1 MGDVTAKLNDD
12 GSTSLTLNFGGV
24 ATEVLVVN
32 VLDAEII
39 VRNAAGEVYSRC
51 VRENELRPWWRVPSV
66 PPTPPKEV
74 ITVAWVKLFEE
85 DATSNAFGSYVGPE
99 GRAQVWRAWDNL
111 VGFVNGKKFTVARP
125 PEGNV
130 QWLQI
135 FPDVDGWYVHSLVDP
150 RDNRRALWRE
160 RVAPR

>member
-1 MGDVTAKLNDD
+1 MEGITTRINED
-12 GSTSLTLNFGGV
+12 GSTSLTINIGGI
-24 ATEVLVVN
+24 ATEVVAVT
-32 VLDAEII
+32 ATRIT
-39 VRNAAGEVYSRC
+39 VRNAAGAVYSRTFG
-51 VRENELRPWWRVPSV
+51 VGPWTLDSI
-66 PPTPPKEV
+66 PPAPAPVVKPPQEV
-74 ITVAWVKLFEE
+74 IVAWVKLFEE

-99 GRAQVWRAWDNL
+99 GRAQVWRAWENL
-111 VGFVNGKKFTVARP
+111 VGYINGKKFTVARP

-135 FPDVDGWYVHSLVDP
+135 FPDADGWWIHALVDP